1 MTEPGGRTGR
11 PGVWTAS
18 GSDEDLNFLGCCFR
32 IVEGGI
38 TSVDSAVLGK
48 SLSPERHPSLKCD
61 VGEDDSSQED
71 AKETRGGGAPRK
83 ICDFSTPSSA
93 ASKEELSDV
102 TAAERSNSSPSGSS
116 SCCRC

>member
-11 PGVWTAS
+11 PGVWTDS
-18 GSDEDLNFLGCCFR
+18 VNDDDLNFLVCCFLT
-32 IVEGGI
+32 VEGGI
-38 TSVDSAVLGK
+38 TSVASAVLGK
-48 SLSPERHPSLKCD
+48 SLSPERQPSLKCD

-83 ICDFSTPSSA
+83 ICAFSAPSIA

-102 TAAERSNSSPSGSS
+102 TAAERSNSSSSWSS
-116 SCCRC
+116 SCRGC